1 VGDYLDDAPALSQ
14 GSLQWFFPLSRKES
28 IPCSL
33 GFSPTSVAALPESGA
48 GIPAVLAVD
57 RYGTLHQVP
66 PSGQAGTFDGKWGNC
81 VGIARASSGPVALLT
96 DPTLNADKLTILDI
110 RNRTIVATFPHPEG
124 PIIDIA
130 VGDIDRDGRSEII
143 IAAIHP
149 EGVRIYY

>member
-1 VGDYLDDAPALSQ
+1 MRLRN
-14 GSLQWFFPLSRKES
+14 F
-28 IPCSL
+28 
-33 GFSPTSVAALPESGA
+33 GA
-48 GIPAVLAVD
+48 RV
-57 RYGTLHQVP
+57 
-66 PSGQAGTFDGKWGNC
+66 QA
-81 VGIARASSGPVALLT
+81 RSASSGPVALLT